1 MHEAPVESST
11 HLAAHTAA
19 RRRRPPTVA
28 AVLTAIVTALAWL
41 VASPASPASAAT
53 APLVSATS
61 GRCLDVKGNVDTLGT
76 ILDIWDCNGQANQ
89 AFEFTSAGEL
99 RTLNGTRCVDAYN
112 NQTSPGTQVVI
123 WSCNGQNN
131 QKWRQNSDGSITGVQ
146 SGLCLDVDHAGTANG
161 TAVILWT
168 CNGQSNQK
176 WSTTTGGGD
185 TLVVDASS
193 VVRPVTRV
201 GSGTLYGLADA
212 NTPPV
217 SIMQPLK
224 LHQLRQPPPLHEHR
238 PNGSPVPIG
247 DTLNVWRNAAAIGA
261 VITVD
266 MADSFDGFPYN
277 WTNWNDWYSRID
289 KMIAAAKSAGVTNI
303 DAWEPWNE
311 PDWTWPSASG
321 VSFNDGWVRT
331 YQRIR
336 QSEPN
341 TAIMGPSYSYWDV
354 NRMRSFLTNAK
365 ATNTVPQVVS
375 WHELGGWRQVTANV
389 QAYRN
394 LERELG
400 ISPRPISINEY
411 ASTSEIDVPSSANH
425 YVAQFERAG
434 VRDAE
439 RAFWYEAGT
448 LNGLLYNGQP
458 TASYW
463 MYKWYG
469 DQTGNIVKVTPTTS
483 NDGVAA
489 YDAGSRTLSV
499 VFGGQSGNSSIRVD
513 GIGGLGSSV
522 TATLES
528 VPGSGRTTNVS
539 GPTRVWSNAYTVTN
553 GSVTIPIANQ
563 NASGAYR
570 LVLTPR

>member
-1 MHEAPVESST
+1 MHDSP
-11 HLAAHTAA
+11 A
-19 RRRRPPTVA
+19 RLSARPPARVA
-28 AVLTAIVTALAWL
+28 SLLAVLATLLATVL
-41 VASPASPASAAT
+41 VWAPPASAAA
-53 APLVSATS
+53 APLVSAAS
-61 GRCLDVKGNVDTLGT
+61 GRCLDVEGNVDTLGT
-76 ILDIWDCNGQANQ
+76 ILDIWDCNGQPNQ

-99 RTLNGTRCVDAYN
+99 RTMNGTRCVDAYE
-112 NQTSPGTQVVI
+112 NQTSPGTQVII
-123 WSCNGQNN
+123 WSCNGQSN
-131 QKWRQNSDGSITGVQ
+131 QKWRQNSDGSITGTQ

-176 WSTTTGGGD
+176 WSTTPGGGGS
-185 TLVVDASS
+185 TLVVDAGS

-201 GSGTLYGLADA
+201 GSGTLYGLADE

-224 LHQLRQPPPLHEHR
+224 PHQFRQPPPLHEHR
-238 PNGSPVPIG
+238 PNGVPAPIG
-247 DTLNVWRNAAAIGA
+247 DTLDVWRNAAAVGG

-266 MADSFDGFPYN
+266 MADSFDGFPYW

-303 DAWEPWNE
+303 DSWEPWNE
-311 PDWTWPSASG
+311 PDWTWPSGAG
-321 VSFNDGWVRT
+321 VSFNEGWVRT
-331 YQRIR
+331 YRRIR

-341 TAIMGPSYSYWDV
+341 KPIMGPSYSHWDV
-354 NRMRSFLTNAK
+354 NSMRSFLNNAK
-365 ATNTVPQVVS
+365 ATNTLPQVVS
-375 WHELGGWRQVTANV
+375 WHELSGWQQVTGNV
-389 QAYRN
+389 RAYRA

-400 ISPRPISINEY
+400 ISPLPISINEY
-411 ASTSEIDVPSSANH
+411 ATPDEIDVPSSVNH
-425 YVAQFERAG
+425 YVAQFEREG

-439 RAFWYEAGT
+439 RAFWFEAGT
-448 LNGLLYNGQP
+448 LNGLLHNGQP

-469 DQTGNIVKVTPTTS
+469 DQTGNVVRVTPTAN

-489 YDAGSRTLSV
+489 YDGSTFSL
-499 VFGGQSGNSSIRVD
+499 VFGGQAGNNSVRVD

-522 TATLES
+522 TATLEY

-539 GPTRVWSNAYTVTN
+539 GVTRVWSNAYTVTN
-553 GSVTIPIANQ
+553 GSVTVPIANEDPF
-563 NASGAYR
+563 GAYR

>member
-1 MHEAPVESST
+1 MHDSP
-11 HLAAHTAA
+11 A
-19 RRRRPPTVA
+19 RLSARPPVR
-28 AVLTAIVTALAWL
+28 
-41 VASPASPASAAT
+41 VASLLTVLATLLATVLVWAPPASAAA
-53 APLVSATS
+53 APLVSAAS
-61 GRCLDVKGNVDTLGT
+61 GRCLDVEGNVDTLGT
-76 ILDIWDCNGQANQ
+76 ILDIWDCNGQPNQ

-99 RTLNGTRCVDAYN
+99 RTMNGTRCVDAYE
-112 NQTSPGTQVVI
+112 NQTSPGTQVII

-131 QKWRQNSDGSITGVQ
+131 QKWRQNSDGSITGTQ

-176 WSTTTGGGD
+176 WTTTPGGGGS
-185 TLVVDASS
+185 TLVVDAGS

-201 GSGTLYGLADA
+201 GSGTLYGLADE

-224 LHQLRQPPPLHEHR
+224 PHQFRQPPPLHEHR
-238 PNGSPVPIG
+238 PNGVPAPIG
-247 DTLNVWRNAAAIGA
+247 DTLDVWRNAAAVGG

-266 MADSFDGFPYN
+266 MADSFDGFPYW

-303 DAWEPWNE
+303 DSWEPWNE
-311 PDWTWPSASG
+311 PDWTWPSGAG
-321 VSFNDGWVRT
+321 VSFNEGWVRT
-331 YQRIR
+331 YRRIR
-336 QSEPN
+336 QSEPDKP
-341 TAIMGPSYSYWDV
+341 IMGPSYSHWDV
-354 NRMRSFLTNAK
+354 NAMRSFLNNAK
-365 ATNTVPQVVS
+365 ATNTLPQVVS
-375 WHELGGWRQVTANV
+375 WHELSGWQQVTGNV
-389 QAYRN
+389 RAYRA

-411 ASTSEIDVPSSANH
+411 ATPDEIDVPSSVNH
-425 YVAQFERAG
+425 YIAQFEREG

-439 RAFWYEAGT
+439 RAFWFEAGT
-448 LNGLLYNGQP
+448 LNGLLHNGQP

-463 MYKWYG
+463 MYKWYA
-469 DQTGNIVKVTPTTS
+469 DQSGNVVRVTPTAY

-489 YDAGSRTLSV
+489 YDGRTFSL
-499 VFGGQSGNSSIRVD
+499 VFGGQSGNNSIRVD

-522 TATLES
+522 TATLEY

-539 GPTRVWSNAYTVTN
+539 GVTRVWSNAYTVTN
-553 GSVTIPIANQ
+553 GSVTVPIANEDPF
-563 NASGAYR
+563 GAYR

>member
-1 MHEAPVESST
+1 MHDLPVDP
-11 HLAAHTAA
+11 AAG
-19 RRRRPPTVA
+19 RRRPPGAVARHPLMRPLMGLFTVLVTLA
-28 AVLTAIVTALAWL
+28 ATALTWA
-41 VASPASPASAAT
+41 APASAAP
-53 APLVSATS
+53 APLVGAAS

-76 ILDIWDCNGQANQ
+76 ALDIWDCNGQANQ
-89 AFEFTSAGEL
+89 GFEFTSAGEL
-99 RTLNGTRCVDAYN
+99 RTMNGTRCVDAYN
-112 NQTSPGTQVVI
+112 NQTSPGTQVII
-123 WSCNGQNN
+123 WSCSGQAN
-131 QKWRQNSDGSITGVQ
+131 QKWRQNSDGSIAGTQ

-176 WSTTTGGGD
+176 WSTTTGGGSA
-185 TLVVDASS
+185 LVVDASS

-201 GSGTLYGLADA
+201 ASGTLYGLSDA
-212 NTPPV
+212 NTPAV
-217 SIMQPLK
+217 SMMQPLK

-247 DTLNVWRNAAAIGA
+247 DTLNVWRNAAAVGA

-277 WTNWNDWYSRID
+277 WTNWNDWYSRVD
-289 KMIAAAKSAGVTNI
+289 KMIAAARSAGVSNI

-321 VSFNDGWVRT
+321 VSFNEGWVRT

-341 TAIMGPSYSYWDV
+341 KAIMGPSYSYLDL

-365 ATNTVPQVVS
+365 ATNTLPEVVS
-375 WHELGGWRQVTANV
+375 WHELSGWQQVTANV
-389 QAYRN
+389 RAYRA

-411 ASTSEIDVPSSANH
+411 ATTGEIDVPSSVNH
-425 YVAQFERAG
+425 YVAQFEREG

-463 MYKWYG
+463 IYKWYA
-469 DQTGNIVKVTPTTS
+469 DQTGNVVKVTPTTY

-489 YDAGSRTLSV
+489 YDGRTFSL
-499 VFGGQSGNSSIRVD
+499 VFGGQAGNNSIRVD
-513 GIGGLGSSV
+513 GVGGLGSSV
-522 TATLES
+522 TATLEY
-528 VPGSGRTTNVS
+528 VPGSGRRTNVAAA
-539 GPTRVWSNAYTVTN
+539 TRVWSNAYTVTN

-563 NASGAYR
+563 DANGAYR

>member
-1 MHEAPVESST
+1 MHDLPVRP
-11 HLAAHTAA
+11 AAG
-19 RRRRPPTVA
+19 RRRSPGAVA
-28 AVLTAIVTALAWL
+28 MGLLTALATLAATALTWT
-41 VASPASPASAAT
+41 APASAAP
-53 APLVSATS
+53 APLVGTAS

-76 ILDIWDCNGQANQ
+76 TLDIWDCNGQANQ
-89 AFEFTSAGEL
+89 GFEFTSAGEL

-123 WSCNGQNN
+123 WSCNGQAN
-131 QKWRQNSDGSITGVQ
+131 QKWRQNSDGSITGTQ

-161 TAVILWT
+161 TAVLLWT

-176 WSTTTGGGD
+176 WSTTTGGGSA
-185 TLVVDASS
+185 LVVDAGS

-201 GSGTLYGLADA
+201 GSGTLYGLSDA

-247 DTLNVWRNAAAIGA
+247 DTLNIWRNAAAIGA

-289 KMIAAAKSAGVTNI
+289 KMIAAAKSAGVSNI

-336 QSEPN
+336 QSEPDK
-341 TAIMGPSYSYWDV
+341 AIMGPSYSYWNV
-354 NRMRSFLTNAK
+354 NAMRSFLNNAK
-365 ATNTVPQVVS
+365 ATNTLPQVVS
-375 WHELGGWRQVTANV
+375 WHELSGWQQVTANV
-389 QAYRN
+389 RAYRA

-411 ASTSEIDVPSSANH
+411 ATTGEIDVPSSVNH
-425 YVAQFERAG
+425 YVAQFEREG

-463 MYKWYG
+463 MYKWYA
-469 DQTGNIVKVTPTTS
+469 DQTGNVVKVTPTTY

-489 YDAGSRTLSV
+489 YDGRTFSL
-499 VFGGQSGNSSIRVD
+499 VFGGQAGNNTIRVD

-522 TATLES
+522 TATLEY
-528 VPGSGRTTNVS
+528 VPGSGRKTNVS
-539 GPTRVWSNAYTVTN
+539 AATRVWSNAYTVTN

-563 NASGAYR
+563 DANGAYR

>member
-1 MHEAPVESST
+1 MRSPA
-11 HLAAHTAA
+11 
-19 RRRRPPTVA
+19 VA
-28 AVLTAIVTALAWL
+28 AAGLLTAIVTAFAWV
-41 VASPASPASAAT
+41 VAPPASAAPE
-53 APLVSATS
+53 PLVSAAS
-61 GRCLDVKGNVDTLGT
+61 GRCLDVAGNVDTPGT
-76 ILDIWDCNGQANQ
+76 ALNIWDCNGQPNQ

-99 RTLNGTRCVDAYN
+99 RTMNGSRCVDAYN
-112 NQTSPGTQVVI
+112 NQTSPGTQVII
-123 WSCNGQNN
+123 WSCNGQAN
-131 QKWRQNSDGSITGVQ
+131 QKWQRNSDGSIKGVQ
-146 SGLCLDVDHAGTANG
+146 SGLCLDVDHANTANG
-161 TAVILWT
+161 TPVILWT
-168 CNGQSNQK
+168 CNGQSNQR
-176 WSTTTGGGD
+176 WTGTTGGGGS

-193 VVRPVTRV
+193 VVRPVSRV
-201 GSGTLYGLADA
+201 GSGMLYGLADA

-217 SIMQPLK
+217 SMMQPLK
-224 LHQLRQPPPLHEHR
+224 LKQLRQPPPLHEHR
-238 PNGSPVPIG
+238 PNGYPNPIG
-247 DTLNVWRNAAAIGA
+247 DTLDIWRNAAAIGA

-266 MADSFDGFPYN
+266 MADSFDGFPYH

-303 DAWEPWNE
+303 DSWEPWNE

-321 VSFNDGWVRT
+321 VSFNEGWVRT
-331 YQRIR
+331 YRRIR

-365 ATNTVPQVVS
+365 ATNTVPEVVS
-375 WHELGGWRQVTANV
+375 WHELSGWRQVAGNV

-411 ASTSEIDVPSSANH
+411 ASTGEIDVPSSANH

-434 VRDAE
+434 VRDAQ

-448 LNGLLYNGQP
+448 LNGLLYNGRP

-469 DQTGNIVKVTPTTS
+469 DQTGDIVKVTPTTNN

-489 YDAGSRTLSV
+489 YDAGARAFSL
-499 VFGGQSGNSSIRVD
+499 VFGGASGNNTIRVD

-522 TATLES
+522 TATLEY

-539 GPTRVWSNAYTVTN
+539 AATRLWSTAYPVTN
-553 GSVTIPIANQ
+553 GGVTIPITGEDP
-563 NASGAYR
+563 SGAYR
-570 LVLTPR
+570 LTLTPR

>member
-1 MHEAPVESST
+1 MRDTSPPLSGRARRGRPSPAAVAVCV
-11 HLAAHTAA
+11 LAALATVLASALSWAA
-19 RRRRPPTVA
+19 
-28 AVLTAIVTALAWL
+28 
-41 VASPASPASAAT
+41 PASAAV
-53 APLVSATS
+53 APLVGAAS

-76 ILDIWDCNGQANQ
+76 PLDIWDCNGQANQ
-89 AFEFTSAGEL
+89 GFEFTSAGEL
-99 RTLNGTRCVDAYN
+99 RTMNGTRCVDAYN
-112 NQTSPGTQVVI
+112 NQTSPGTQVII
-123 WSCNGQNN
+123 WSCNGQAN
-131 QKWRQNSDGSITGVQ
+131 QKWRQNPDGSIAGTQ

-176 WSTTTGGGD
+176 WSNGPGAGGG
-185 TLVVDASS
+185 TLVVDAAT

-201 GSGTLYGLADA
+201 ASGTLYGLSDA

-217 SIMQPLK
+217 SVMQPLK
-224 LHQLRQPPPLHEHR
+224 LKQLRQPPPLHEHR
-238 PNGSPVPIG
+238 PNGVPAPIG
-247 DTLNVWRNAAAIGA
+247 DTLNIWRNAAAIGA

-266 MADSFDGFPYN
+266 MADSFDGFPYW

-321 VSFNDGWVRT
+321 VSFNEGWVRT

-365 ATNTVPQVVS
+365 ATNTLPQVVS
-375 WHELGGWRQVTANV
+375 WHELSGWRQVTGNV

-411 ASTSEIDVPSSANH
+411 ASTGEIDVPSSANH

-434 VRDAE
+434 VRDAQ

-448 LNGLLYNGQP
+448 LNGLLYNGRP

-463 MYKWYG
+463 MYKWYA
-469 DQTGNIVKVTPTTS
+469 DQTGNIVKVTPTTD

-489 YDAGSRTLSV
+489 YDAGSRTFSV
-499 VFGGQSGNSSIRVD
+499 VFGGQSGNGSIRVD

-528 VPGSGRTTNVS
+528 VPASGRTTNVS
-539 GPTRVWSNAYTVTN
+539 GPTTVWSNAYTVTN

-563 NASGAYR
+563 NAGGAYR

>member
-1 MHEAPVESST
+1 MHDLPVHPAAGRRRSPGAVAPRLLMSLLTALVT
-11 HLAAHTAA
+11 LAA
-19 RRRRPPTVA
+19 
-28 AVLTAIVTALAWL
+28 TALTWTA
-41 VASPASPASAAT
+41 PASAAP
-53 APLVSATS
+53 APLVSAAS

-76 ILDIWDCNGQANQ
+76 ALDIWDCNGQANQ
-89 AFEFTSAGEL
+89 GFEFTSAGEL
-99 RTLNGTRCVDAYN
+99 RTMNGTRCVDAYN
-112 NQTSPGTQVVI
+112 NQTSPGTQVII
-123 WSCNGQNN
+123 WSCNGQAN
-131 QKWRQNSDGSITGVQ
+131 QRWRHNSDGSIAGTQ

-176 WSTTTGGGD
+176 WGGGTTGGGSA
-185 TLVVDASS
+185 LVVDAGS

-201 GSGTLYGLADA
+201 GSGTLYGLSDA

-217 SIMQPLK
+217 SMMQPLK

-247 DTLNVWRNAAAIGA
+247 DTLNIWRNGAAVGA

-289 KMIAAAKSAGVTNI
+289 KMIAAAKSAGVSNI

-321 VSFNDGWVRT
+321 VSFNEGWVRT

-341 TAIMGPSYSYWDV
+341 KAIMGPSYSYLDL

-365 ATNTVPQVVS
+365 ATNTLPEVVS
-375 WHELGGWRQVTANV
+375 WHELSGWQQVTANV
-389 QAYRN
+389 RAYRA

-411 ASTSEIDVPSSANH
+411 ATTGEIDVPSSVNH
-425 YVAQFERAG
+425 YVAQFEREG

-463 MYKWYG
+463 MYKWYA
-469 DQTGNIVKVTPTTS
+469 DQTGNVVKVTPTTY

-489 YDAGSRTLSV
+489 YDGGTFSLVFAG
-499 VFGGQSGNSSIRVD
+499 QAGNNTIRVD

-522 TATLES
+522 TATLDY
-528 VPGSGRTTNVS
+528 VPGSGRKTNVAAA
-539 GPTRVWSNAYTVTN
+539 TRVWSNAYSVTN

-563 NASGAYR
+563 DANGAYR